1 MRSCLHGATLRHR
14 GKHALSWRQQET
26 LLCVRFC
33 NCCSTH
39 YSPLVPPRL
48 YVGDSWLR
56 NRNKI
61 LVDFRRFRI
70 FKIPCWDRIFGS
82 VGFPID
88 DDSSRASPP
97 QTGLRVCDTS
107 HIDDEG
113 RQLSRSLPRFVCFV
127 LRVGF
132 FIFLP
137 IVIVIGI
144 HSRTLQCK
152 FNYRV
157 IGSLGAPSWQPVH
170 GTYKMRFKNAVGT
183 FPLLKVETWNLK
195 KLQKIDEAPSSHH
208 KHSHDGPQPLAVAL
222 QVCAMESAF
231 SFRHF
236 SVRGANTS
244 KLVVSPPRCLR
255 LLW

>member
-1 MRSCLHGATLRHR
+1 MDTAHCEVSFFELRSCLHGATLRHR

-61 LVDFRRFRI
+61 LVDFRRLSTDFGFSRSLAS
-70 FKIPCWDRIFGS
+70 WDRIFGS

-97 QTGLRVCDTS
+97 RLDYESATRVILMMRVVS
-107 HIDDEG
+107 FV
-113 RQLSRSLPRFVCFV
+113 LALPRFVCFV

-157 IGSLGAPSWQPVH
+157 IGSLGAPSWQPYTGH
-170 GTYKMRFKNAVGT
+170 IQNAV
-183 FPLLKVETWNLK
+183 
-195 KLQKIDEAPSSHH
+195 
-208 KHSHDGPQPLAVAL
+208 
-222 QVCAMESAF
+222 
-231 SFRHF
+231 
-236 SVRGANTS
+236 
-244 KLVVSPPRCLR
+244 
-255 LLW
+255 

>member
-1 MRSCLHGATLRHR
+1 MDTAHCEVSFFELRSCLHDATLRHR
-14 GKHALSWRQQET
+14 GKHELSWRQQET

-97 QTGLRVCDTS
+97 RLDYESATRV
-107 HIDDEG
+107 I
-113 RQLSRSLPRFVCFV
+113 LMMRSSALLARYCLDSYVCFV

-183 FPLLKVETWNLK
+183 FPFV
-195 KLQKIDEAPSSHH
+195 
-208 KHSHDGPQPLAVAL
+208 
-222 QVCAMESAF
+222 
-231 SFRHF
+231 
-236 SVRGANTS
+236 
-244 KLVVSPPRCLR
+244 
-255 LLW
+255 